1 MIKIEFTNGK
11 PALEFP
17 EAETI
22 KEAVEMAGAKKISLS
37 KADLRGADLSKADL
51 RGADLSGADLLVA
64 DLSYTCLIGA
74 DLRGADLSG
83 ANLRGADL
91 SRANLI
97 GADLRGADLSGADL
111 LVADLSY
118 TCLIGAD
125 LRGANL
131 DYSCCPLRCA
141 SLTAKI
147 DKRLFVQLLYHVV
160 RAGQSVEDEE
170 VRKFL
175 DLPEVIKLANQFHR
189 MKECGEIKKMKGA
202 GK

>member
-22 KEAVEMAGAKKISLS
+22 KDAVEQAIKKKISLS
-37 KADLRGADLSKADL
+37 GADLFRADL
-51 RGADLSGADLLVA
+51 H
-64 DLSYTCLIGA
+64 YTNLRGA
-74 DLRGADLSG
+74 DLRGADL
-83 ANLRGADL
+83 
-91 SRANLI
+91 
-97 GADLRGADLSGADL
+97 
-111 LVADLSY
+111 
-118 TCLIGAD
+118 
-125 LRGANL
+125 
-131 DYSCCPLRCA
+131 DYGSWPLWCG

-147 DKRLFVQLLYHVV
+147 DKKIFCQLLYHVV

-175 DLPEVIKLANQFHR
+175 DMPEVIALANQFHR
-189 MKECGEIKKMKGA
+189 VKECGEIKGE

>member
-37 KADLRGADLSKADL
+37 KADLRGADLSK
-51 RGADLSGADLLVA
+51 
-64 DLSYTCLIGA
+64 
-74 DLRGADLSG
+74 
-83 ANLRGADL
+83 
-91 SRANLI
+91 
-97 GADLRGADLSGADL
+97 ADLRGADLSGADL

>member
-37 KADLRGADLSKADL
+37 GADLRFADL
-51 RGADLSGADLLVA
+51 RFADLRFADLRFADLRFADLSGADL
-64 DLSYTCLIGA
+64 
-74 DLRGADLSG
+74 
-83 ANLRGADL
+83 
-91 SRANLI
+91 SR
-97 GADLRGADLSGADL
+97 ADLSGADL
-111 LVADLSY
+111 
-118 TCLIGAD
+118 
-125 LRGANL
+125 
-131 DYSCCPLRCA
+131 DYGSWPLWCG

-147 DKRLFVQLLYHVV
+147 DKKIFCQLLYHVV

-175 DLPEVIKLANQFHR
+175 DLPEVIALANQFHR
-189 MKECGEIKKMKGA
+189 VKECGEIKKMEGA
-202 GK
+202 KK

>member
-22 KEAVEMAGAKKISLS
+22 REAVKQAVARKISLS
-37 KADLRGADLSKADL
+37 GADLSFADLRGADL
-51 RGADLSGADLLVA
+51 
-64 DLSYTCLIGA
+64 
-74 DLRGADLSG
+74 
-83 ANLRGADL
+83 
-91 SRANLI
+91 
-97 GADLRGADLSGADL
+97 
-111 LVADLSY
+111 
-118 TCLIGAD
+118 
-125 LRGANL
+125 
-131 DYSCCPLRCA
+131 DYGSWPLWCG

-147 DKRLFVQLLYHVV
+147 DKKIFCQLLYHVV

-175 DLPEVIKLANQFHR
+175 DLPEVIRLANQFHR
-189 MKECGEIKKMKGA
+189 AKECGEIKGA

>member
-1 MIKIEFTNGK
+1 MIKIKFTNGK

-22 KEAVEMAGAKKISLS
+22 KEAVELAAAKKISLN
-37 KADLRGADLSKADL
+37 GAYLY
-51 RGADLSGADLLVA
+51 RVDLSGASLYRVDLG
-64 DLSYTCLIGA
+64 GA
-74 DLRGADLSG
+74 DLIG
-83 ANLRGADL
+83 ANLRRADL
-91 SRANLI
+91 SRANL
-97 GADLRGADLSGADL
+97 RRADLS
-111 LVADLSY
+111 
-118 TCLIGAD
+118 
-125 LRGANL
+125 RANL
-131 DYSCCPLRCA
+131 DYSNWPLWCG

-175 DLPEVIKLANQFHR
+175 DLPEVIRLANQFHR
-189 MKECGEIKKMKGA
+189 TKECGEIKGA

>member
-1 MIKIEFTNGK
+1 MIKIKFTNGK

-22 KEAVEMAGAKKISLS
+22 KEAVELAAAKKISLN
-37 KADLRGADLSKADL
+37 GAYLY
-51 RGADLSGADLLVA
+51 RVDLSGASLYRVDLG
-64 DLSYTCLIGA
+64 GA
-74 DLRGADLSG
+74 DLIG
-83 ANLRGADL
+83 ANLRRADL
-91 SRANLI
+91 SRANL
-97 GADLRGADLSGADL
+97 
-111 LVADLSY
+111 
-118 TCLIGAD
+118 
-125 LRGANL
+125 
-131 DYSCCPLRCA
+131 DYSNWPLWCG

-175 DLPEVIKLANQFHR
+175 DLPEVIRLANQFHR
-189 MKECGEIKKMKGA
+189 TKECGEIKGA

>member
-22 KEAVEMAGAKKISLS
+22 KEAVELAAAKKISLS
-37 KADLRGADLSKADL
+37 KADLRGADLSGGYMN
-51 RGADLSGADLLVA
+51 RVDLSGADLLDS
-64 DLSYTCLIGA
+64 DLSYTCLNGA
-74 DLRGADLSG
+74 DLRETDLFRAYLHYTNLRDADLSG
-83 ANLRGADL
+83 SD
-91 SRANLI
+91 
-97 GADLRGADLSGADL
+97 
-111 LVADLSY
+111 
-118 TCLIGAD
+118 
-125 LRGANL
+125 L
-131 DYSCCPLRCA
+131 DYSDWPLWCG

-147 DKRLFVQLLYHVV
+147 DKRLFCQLLYHVV

-175 DLPEVIKLANQFHR
+175 DLPEVIALANQFHR
-189 MKECGEIKKMKGA
+189 VKECGEIKKMEGA